1 MFNSVYKNSQV
12 IWITMNLLALLLSF
26 FTVDEIFIMQ
36 L

>member
-12 IWITMNLLALLLSF
+12 IWITVNLLALLLSF